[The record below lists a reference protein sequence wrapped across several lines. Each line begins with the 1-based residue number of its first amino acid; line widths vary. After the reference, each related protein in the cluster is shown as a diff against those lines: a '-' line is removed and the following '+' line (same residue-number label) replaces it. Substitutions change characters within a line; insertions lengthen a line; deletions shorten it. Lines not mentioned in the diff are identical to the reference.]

1 MHGLAARIMK
11 MVVCLSELECVQHSI
26 ITRALTSTAW
36 GSELLLKV
44 SAPEEAL
51 LASSKEPCAA
61 STCESSACSLQQWWK
76 VSP

>member
-1 MHGLAARIMK
+1 
-11 MVVCLSELECVQHSI
+11 MVMCLSRLCYAQHSI
-26 ITRALTSTAW
+26 TTRPLTSTAW

-61 STCESSACSLQQWWK
+61 AMCGSSACTMRTWRNATSSQAHSYLMR
-76 VSP
+76 